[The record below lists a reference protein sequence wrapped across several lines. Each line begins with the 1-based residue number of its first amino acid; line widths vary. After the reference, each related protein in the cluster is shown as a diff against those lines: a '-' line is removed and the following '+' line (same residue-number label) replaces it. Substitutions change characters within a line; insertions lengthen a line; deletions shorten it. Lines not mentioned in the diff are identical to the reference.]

1 MNEFPRT
8 LVGSVSLPRLIIGSN
23 WFKGYSHTSV
33 PKDHFILEYQTRER
47 LIEIFATFM
56 SNGID
61 AYMGGDPGPMVLTA
75 IHDAEQRTGR
85 KMILILTPSFNL
97 LPGGDPATEPE
108 PVLDHYR
115 AIGATFCFPHQCV
128 IDALV
133 DKRAGV
139 IRDLDRFTRLIRE
152 RDMIPG
158 LSTHMPEAVIYADRQ
173 DADVE
178 SYIQIFNAAGFLMQV
193 EPDWMLSV
201 IQQAKK
207 PVMTIKP
214 LAAGRL
220 LPIVGLSF
228 VWSTLRQQDM
238 VTIGT
243 TTPAEAQ
250 EVINISLDLLHRRS
264 PKTELQ
270 ITRSKSSLLTY

>member
-1 MNEFPRT
+1 MDKFPRT
-8 LVGSVSLPRLIIGSN
+8 MVGSISLPRLIIGSN

-47 LIEIFATFM
+47 LAEIFTTFM
-56 SNGID
+56 SYGVD
-61 AYMGGDPGPMVLTA
+61 AYMGGDPGPLVLTA
-75 IHDAEQRTGR
+75 IHDAEQRAGR

-97 LPGGDPATEPE
+97 LPGGEPANEPE
-108 PVLDHYR
+108 LVFDHYQ
-115 AIGATFCFPHQCV
+115 AIGTTFCFPHQCV
-128 IDALV
+128 TDALV

-139 IRDLDRFTRLIRE
+139 IRDLDRYTRLIRE
-152 RDMIPG
+152 RGMIPG

-173 DADVE
+173 GADVE

-193 EPDWMLSV
+193 EPDWVLSV

-220 LPIVGLSF
+220 LPLVGLSF
-228 VWSTLRQQDM
+228 VWSTIRPQDM

-243 TTPAEAQ
+243 TTAAEAR
-250 EVINISLDLLHRRS
+250 EVVNISLDLLHGRS

-270 ITRSKSSLLTY
+270 ITRSKASLLTY

>member
-1 MNEFPRT
+1 MNKFPRT

-47 LIEIFATFM
+47 LTEIFATFM
-56 SNGID
+56 SNGVD
-61 AYMGGDPGPMVLTA
+61 AYMGGDPGAMVLAA

-128 IDALV
+128 TDALV

-193 EPDWMLSV
+193 EPDWVLSV

-228 VWSTLRQQDM
+228 VWSTLRPQDM

-250 EVINISLDLLHRRS
+250 EVINISLDLLHHRS

>member
-1 MNEFPRT
+1 VDEFPRT
-8 LVGSVSLPRLIIGSN
+8 MVGGISMPRLIIGSN

-33 PKDHFILEYQTRER
+33 PKDHFIVEYQTRER
-47 LIEIFATFM
+47 LTEIFTTFLTH
-56 SNGID
+56 GID
-61 AYMGGDPGPMVLTA
+61 AYMGGDPGPMVLAA
-75 IHDAEQRTGR
+75 IHDAEQRAGR

-97 LPGGDPATEPE
+97 LPGGDPQNEPE
-108 PVLDHYR
+108 PVLDHYE

-133 DKRAGV
+133 DKRVGV
-139 IRDLDRFTRLIRE
+139 IRDLDHYTKLIRE
-152 RDMIPG
+152 RGMIPG
-158 LSTHMPEAVIYADRQ
+158 LSTHMPESVIYADRQ
-173 DADVE
+173 GADVE

-193 EPDWMLSV
+193 EPDWVLNV

-220 LPIVGLSF
+220 FPIVGLSF
-228 VWSTLRQQDM
+228 VWSTLRPQDM

-243 TTPAEAQ
+243 TTPAEAK
-250 EVINISLDLLHRRS
+250 EVINISLDLLCHR
-264 PKTELQ
+264 PPMTELQ
-270 ITRSKSSLLTY
+270 ITRSKSTLLTY

>member
-1 MNEFPRT
+1 MAEFPRT
-8 LVGSVSLPRLIIGSN
+8 IVGGISMPRMIIGSN

-33 PKDHFILEYQTRER
+33 PKDHFIVEYQTRER
-47 LIEIFATFM
+47 LTAIFTTFM
-56 SNGID
+56 ASGID
-61 AYMGGDPGPMVLTA
+61 AYMGGDPGPMVLDA
-75 IHDAEQRTGR
+75 IHDAEQRAGR

-97 LPGGDPATEPE
+97 LPGGDPKTEPE

-115 AIGATFCFPHQCV
+115 AIGTTFCLPHQCV
-128 IDALV
+128 TDALL

-139 IRDLDRFTRLIRE
+139 IRDLDRYTRLIRE
-152 RDMIPG
+152 RGMLPG
-158 LSTHMPEAVIYADRQ
+158 LSTHIPESVIYADRQ
-173 DADVE
+173 GADVE
-178 SYIQIFNAAGFLMQV
+178 TYIQIFNAAGFLMQV
-193 EPDWMLSV
+193 EPDWVLNV

-228 VWSTLRQQDM
+228 VWSTIRPQDM

-243 TTPAEAQ
+243 TTPEEAK
-250 EVINISLDLLHRRS
+250 EVISISLDLLNHRS
-264 PKTELQ
+264 PMTELQ
-270 ITRSKSSLLTY
+270 ITRSKASLLKY